1 MKRRAKIKTAP
12 CTSPPAKKFAFR
24 TPIPPRSIVRV
35 KAAPRSPW
43 HKEMGALFR
52 IGYYSAQDGLDCI
65 WLVDAQGEYCQ
76 TLDHDFLH
84 KFFEIV
90 SVSKE
95 RSLYGKKRPPLG
107 ALK

>member
-1 MKRRAKIKTAP
+1 MKRRAKNKISP
-12 CTSPPAKKFAFR
+12 FTSPPSKKYPFR

-35 KAAPRSPW
+35 KAALRSPW
-43 HKEMGALFR
+43 RKEIGRLFR
-52 IGYYSAQDGLDCI
+52 IGYYSVQDGLDCI

-90 SVSKE
+90 NISNE
-95 RSLYGKKRPPLG
+95 RSLCRRNRRPFEP
-107 ALK
+107 